1 MGKLITSR
9 QLIKAV
15 FLLLILTS
23 MVIFVIHSDL
33 SALKKELSTIGY
45 RFIFIV
51 FTTLVAYLFGTLAWW
66 VCLGSSKK
74 KINILEL
81 FAVRQIG
88 ETVGLFNPT
97 SIIAGDLLKAELI
110 TRYDIPLQPG
120 LSAVAISRITAILSQ
135 LSIFLLAMIWL
146 MLSPLKKEVMQ
157 YTGYAI
163 YVVCVVLLLFVIL
176 IFYWLVST
184 KIPPKN
190 NPADTSFVSKS
201 KNQLQKLLWDT
212 KDFYQQQNKVFWYSY
227 LLFAIHWLI
236 GSLEF
241 YLILK
246 FLAVDVR
253 VIHGLILDMSVI
265 LFKSAGAFIPGQL
278 GVEEISNKLLL
289 SMIGISGGSIWL
301 SVSLL
306 RRGRQVFWTAI
317 GAIFYLCIKR
327 KTVHVSI

>member
-23 MVIFVIHSDL
+23 MIIFVIHSDL

-66 VCLGSSKK
+66 VCLDTSKK

-110 TRYDIPLQPG
+110 TRYDIPLQQG
-120 LSAVAISRITAILSQ
+120 LSSVAISRITAILSQ

-146 MLSPLKKEVMQ
+146 MLSPLKNKVMQ

-163 YVVCVVLLLFVIL
+163 YVVCVVLLLFVVL

-184 KIPPKN
+184 KTTPKN
-190 NPADTSFVSKS
+190 NSADTSFVSKA
-201 KNQLQKLLWDT
+201 KNQLQKFLWDT

-227 LLFAIHWLI
+227 LLFALHWLI

-289 SMIGISGGSIWL
+289 STIGISGGSIWL

-327 KTVHVSI
+327 KTIHVTI

>member
-9 QLIKAV
+9 RIIKAV
-15 FLLLILTS
+15 FLL
-23 MVIFVIHSDL
+23 VIVLSLAIFLFHSDL
-33 SALKKELSTIGY
+33 SALKRELSTIGY
-45 RFIFIV
+45 RFTLLLLI
-51 FTTLVAYLFGTLAWW
+51 TLVAYLFGTFAWW
-66 VCLGSSKK
+66 ICLGSSKK
-74 KINILEL
+74 NINLAEL

-97 SIIAGDLLKAELI
+97 SVIGGDLLKAKLL
-110 TRYDIPLQPG
+110 TRYDIPLQQG
-120 LSAVAISRITAILSQ
+120 LSSVAISRITAILSQ
-135 LSIFLLAMIWL
+135 LSLFLLTMIWL
-146 MLSPLKKEVMQ
+146 ICSPLKKEVMR
-157 YTGYAI
+157 YTGFAI
-163 YVVCVVLLLFVIL
+163 YVVCAILLLVVLL
-176 IFYWLVST
+176 IFYWLIST
-184 KIPPKN
+184 KTAPKHLS
-190 NPADTSFVSKS
+190 ADTSFLGKA
-201 KNQLQKLLWDT
+201 KNQLQKLCWNT
-212 KDFYQQQNKVFWYSY
+212 KDFYQQQNNVFWYSY
-227 LLFAIHWLI
+227 SLFALHWFV

-246 FLAVDVR
+246 FLAVEVN

-265 LFKSAGAFIPGQL
+265 LLKSTGAFVPGQL

-327 KTVHVSI
+327 KKLHVTI

>member
-1 MGKLITSR
+1 MGKLIASR
-9 QLIKAV
+9 QVIKAV

-23 MVIFVIHSDL
+23 LIIFVVHSDF
-33 SALKKELSTIGY
+33 SALKKELSTVGY
-45 RFIFIV
+45 RFIFII
-51 FTTLVAYLFGTLAWW
+51 FTTFIAYFFGTLAWW
-66 VCLGSSKK
+66 VCLGPSKK
-74 KINILEL
+74 RINIFEL

-110 TRYDIPLQPG
+110 TRYEIPLQQG
-120 LSAVAISRITAILSQ
+120 LGSVTISRITAILSQ
-135 LSIFLLAMIWL
+135 LSIFLLTMIWL
-146 MLSPLKKEVMQ
+146 MLSPLKNEVIR
-157 YTGYAI
+157 YTGHAI
-163 YVVCVVLLLFVIL
+163 YVICVILLLFVVL
-176 IFYWLVST
+176 IFYWLIST

-190 NPADTSFVSKS
+190 TPTDTTFISKA

-212 KDFYQQQNKVFWYSY
+212 KDFYQKQNKIFWYSY

-241 YLILK
+241 YLVLK
-246 FLAVDVR
+246 FLDVDVK

-289 SMIGISGGSIWL
+289 NMIGIAGGSIWL

-306 RRGRQVFWTAI
+306 RRGRQVFWSTI

-327 KTVHVSI
+327 KTIHVTV

>member
-66 VCLGSSKK
+66 VCLGPSKK
-74 KINILEL
+74 KINIFEL

-110 TRYDIPLQPG
+110 TRYDIPLQQG
-120 LSAVAISRITAILSQ
+120 LSSVAISRITAILSQ

-146 MLSPLKKEVMQ
+146 MLSPLKNEVMQ

-163 YVVCVVLLLFVIL
+163 YVVCAVLLLFVVL

-184 KIPPKN
+184 KTPPKN
-190 NPADTSFVSKS
+190 NSADTSFVSKA

-227 LLFAIHWLI
+227 LLFALHWLI

-327 KTVHVSI
+327 KTVHVTI

>member
-1 MGKLITSR
+1 MGKLIASR
-9 QLIKAV
+9 QVIKAI

-23 MVIFVIHSDL
+23 LIIFVVHSDF
-33 SALKKELSTIGY
+33 SALKKELSAVGY
-45 RFIFIV
+45 RFIFII
-51 FTTLVAYLFGTLAWW
+51 FTTFIAYFFGTLAWW
-66 VCLGSSKK
+66 VCLGPSKK
-74 KINILEL
+74 KISIFEL

-110 TRYDIPLQPG
+110 TRYEIPLQQG
-120 LSAVAISRITAILSQ
+120 LSSVAISRITAILSQ
-135 LSIFLLAMIWL
+135 LSIFLLTMIWL
-146 MLSPLKKEVMQ
+146 MLSPLKNEVIR
-157 YTGYAI
+157 YTGHAI
-163 YVVCVVLLLFVIL
+163 YVICVILLLFVVL
-176 IFYWLVST
+176 IFYWLIST

-190 NPADTSFVSKS
+190 TPTDTSFISKV

-212 KDFYQQQNKVFWYSY
+212 KDFYQKQNKIFWYSY

-241 YLILK
+241 YLVLK
-246 FLAVDVR
+246 FLDVDVK

-289 SMIGISGGSIWL
+289 NMIGIAGGSIWL

-306 RRGRQVFWTAI
+306 RRGRQVFWSTI

-327 KTVHVSI
+327 KTIHVTV

>member
-66 VCLGSSKK
+66 VCLGPSKK
-74 KINILEL
+74 KTNIFEL

-110 TRYDIPLQPG
+110 TRYDIPLQQG
-120 LSAVAISRITAILSQ
+120 LRSVAISRITAILSQ

-146 MLSPLKKEVMQ
+146 MLSPLKNEVMQ

-163 YVVCVVLLLFVIL
+163 YVVCIVLLLFVVL

-184 KIPPKN
+184 KTPPKY
-190 NPADTSFVSKS
+190 NPADTSFVSKA

-227 LLFAIHWLI
+227 LLFGIHWLI

-246 FLAVDVR
+246 FLAVDVK

-327 KTVHVSI
+327 KTVHVTI